1 MKKLN
6 YQMLILQ
13 TIGIILVVVGH
24 VGGIGLFS
32 DWFPISSFHMPLF
45 VFISGY
51 FYKKEYDNCVGKFI
65 LKKAKRLLI
74 PYFMWNMFYGIIMN
88 IANLKLH
95 MNVWVGKLDFEFLFL
110 EPWRT
115 GHQFSI
121 NVAAWF
127 VLSLFLVEV
136 VTVLFR
142 KAISYIKLD
151 NEYII
156 FCAILIAGLI
166 GVFYANRGYNTG
178 WYLTLVRMLFLLP
191 FYQLGFLYKSK
202 LENNDKL
209 NNLSYFSALF
219 FIQFIL
225 FRVYKELDISVVFC
239 QFNKNSI
246 IQPYLSALT
255 GILFWLRVSK
265 ILVPSL
271 DKSNL
276 IRSIGKNTWSIMMH
290 HQFVFFVINCII
302 YKTYSIFNLKGF
314 EIEKFKSSIWYTYSS
329 GDFRSNIFYVFA
341 GIMIPVLIVMFFDL
355 TKRKVLEY
363 DKIKKI
369 TSKY

>member
-202 LENNDKL
+202 
-209 NNLSYFSALF
+209 FSL
-219 FIQFIL
+219 
-225 FRVYKELDISVVFC
+225 
-239 QFNKNSI
+239 
-246 IQPYLSALT
+246 P
-255 GILFWLRVSK
+255 
-265 ILVPSL
+265 
-271 DKSNL
+271 
-276 IRSIGKNTWSIMMH
+276 H
-290 HQFVFFVINCII
+290 
-302 YKTYSIFNLKGF
+302 
-314 EIEKFKSSIWYTYSS
+314 
-329 GDFRSNIFYVFA
+329 
-341 GIMIPVLIVMFFDL
+341 
-355 TKRKVLEY
+355 
-363 DKIKKI
+363 
-369 TSKY
+369 